1 MGIPSRQ
8 MPRYFLILL
17 ALSQTVAG
25 QVQRTRQMQ
34 RWTTKRRRRRRR
46 GFLLV
51 AELQLIL

>member
-1 MGIPSRQ
+1 
-8 MPRYFLILL
+8 
-17 ALSQTVAG
+17 
-25 QVQRTRQMQ
+25 MQ